1 MNPRLLR
8 AYRATRY
15 EADGVTVFVAHRSPA
30 MDALLRR
37 HGARVGV
44 FVTAWNPMSRRMP
57 AGWNVRMQRALGE
70 RLRRVT
76 VLPAEG
82 AWRGWREAHLLVLG
96 DPTRM
101 RVLARLFR
109 QQAVV
114 AVRVGHATKLEVVRI
129 GSAVPFRKQP

>member
-96 DPTRM
+96 DPIRV

-109 QQAVV
+109 QQAVLV
-114 AVRVGHATKLEVVRI
+114 VRVGHATKLEVVGI
-129 GSAVPFRKQP
+129 GSAVAFGKQA